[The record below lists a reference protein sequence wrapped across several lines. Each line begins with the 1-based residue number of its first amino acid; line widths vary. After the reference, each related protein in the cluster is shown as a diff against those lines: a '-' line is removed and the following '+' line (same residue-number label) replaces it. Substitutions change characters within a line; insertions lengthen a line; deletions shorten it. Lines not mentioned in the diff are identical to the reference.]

1 MTSLYKEAVA
11 RRCSV
16 RKMFLKMSQN
26 SQEDTCARVF
36 FLIKLKKRL
45 WHRCFFVNFTKLKI
59 LKTFFIEHLRWL
71 ILYIKSRLFIVGNK
85 TQWFIFFSTIYFKRY
100 GVSYRLDRNSKGEFY
115 SIFLKIYLQKSSNSD
130 LWHFKEKE
138 VVH

>member
-85 TQWFIFFSTIYFKRY
+85 TQWFISFSTIYFKEIWCFIQAWQELQRWILFY
-100 GVSYRLDRNSKGEFY
+100 FLEDIPSKV
-115 SIFLKIYLQKSSNSD
+115 LKLRSVT
-130 LWHFKEKE
+130 F
-138 VVH
+138 